1 VVPSGHGGLLEPH
14 PRYHRSVIRGHPPG
28 LAKSGRPL
36 QCPSRT
42 LHVSHER
49 VSFTFPNCYA
59 VDNGPG
65 SLGHRVTYL
74 FQDRRHRTGAGA
86 PGRGFAG
93 LGGPGRSSLVCPGC
107 PPAWGQLDP
116 RDAAS
121 DRISAGHR
129 GVRAPG
135 AGLRA
140 GLRGHGWGAREG
152 LRAEAA
158 RPGNAASR
166 SAGGHPCRPAA
177 GGCDIQPRQSRHSY
191 WPRPRRAGPRLFML
205 AQGGPRWRKV
215 ARGGGWDRG
224 EQASTGRPL
233 VTPIAIP
240 ARRPRSPIGHV
251 PPAASPPDDLR
262 VTPHISRIWCTFTG
276 RFVRFAAPNP

>member
-1 VVPSGHGGLLEPH
+1 MVPSGHGGLLEPH

-93 LGGPGRSSLVCPGC
+93 LGGPGRSSLVCPGW

-116 RDAAS
+116 RHAVS
-121 DRISAGHR
+121 DRISAGHG

-140 GLRGHGWGAREG
+140 GLRGRGWGAREG

-166 SAGGHPCRPAA
+166 SAGGHPCRLAA
-177 GGCDIQPRQSRHSY
+177 GGCDIQPRQSLHSY
-191 WPRPRRAGPRLFML
+191 WPRPRRGRPRLFMP
-205 AQGGPRWRKV
+205 AQGGPRWPEV
-215 ARGGGWDRG
+215 DDG
-224 EQASTGRPL
+224 
-233 VTPIAIP
+233 IAVN
-240 ARRPRSPIGHV
+240 RL
-251 PPAASPPDDLR
+251 PPAARWSRPSRSPRGGLGAPSGTSHQQHHHQTICGSLPTYHVSGALLRGVLSVSPAPD
-262 VTPHISRIWCTFTG
+262 P
-276 RFVRFAAPNP
+276 